1 MSHQVEVPEHR
12 TYVLNFHQAVKEKN
26 ATAIKSLYEL
36 WSKVIEKHYKQAPE
50 GPPNSSVIASIVG
63 DGVDQIFLTLYNELF
78 YRYLYAKAH
87 SSVTLEN
94 RIGAWENYSRLFNY
108 FLKPDKPVITLP
120 NQWIWDITDEF
131 IYQFQDYCLY
141 KYKVKGK
148 NEEEITQIK
157 NHPQVWNVQSV
168 LKYLYSFVNKAESLE
183 EENDGGDVY
192 KMLGYFCTIGLL
204 RIHCSLGDYHLALK
218 SVSKIDLHKKGLFT
232 QVTACHISLYYYL
245 GFAYM
250 MMRRFVDATKAFSNI
265 LLYISR
271 ISNKQHPGNR
281 NTSKREGQMYN
292 LLAIVMSF
300 SPMQRIDE
308 TVKKNLKEKLGE
320 LKMQRIQRGD
330 VAVFEE
336 MFLAACP
343 KFIFPAIPNYEIED
357 DDYQSPSHQQ
367 LKLFMNEVQQMVL
380 LSTIRSYLK
389 LYTSIGIDKLAQF
402 LEMDKEHLRIQLLCY
417 SRKNR
422 NLVWRGGPALEGQW
436 SPTSDTDFYI
446 DGDMIHVVDSKTER
460 RFGEFFIRHINKFDE
475 IIHDALS

>member
-1 MSHQVEVPEHR
+1 
-12 TYVLNFHQAVKEKN
+12 
-26 ATAIKSLYEL
+26 
-36 WSKVIEKHYKQAPE
+36 
-50 GPPNSSVIASIVG
+50 
-63 DGVDQIFLTLYNELF
+63 
-78 YRYLYAKAH
+78 
-87 SSVTLEN
+87 
-94 RIGAWENYSRLFNY
+94 
-108 FLKPDKPVITLP
+108 
-120 NQWIWDITDEF
+120 
-131 IYQFQDYCLY
+131 
-141 KYKVKGK
+141 
-148 NEEEITQIK
+148 
-157 NHPQVWNVQSV
+157 
-168 LKYLYSFVNKAESLE
+168 
-183 EENDGGDVY
+183 
-192 KMLGYFCTIGLL
+192 
-204 RIHCSLGDYHLALK
+204 
-218 SVSKIDLHKKGLFT
+218 
-232 QVTACHISLYYYL
+232 
-245 GFAYM
+245 M

-281 NTSKREGQMYN
+281 NVGYNTSKREGQMYN